1 MAKKKNILTTGDIAD
16 HCQVSYETVVNWI
29 KAAKLKAH
37 ATPGGHKR
45 VHLDDFQ
52 NFLKTHGML
61 PFQQEQAVSRTP
73 RILVVDDEPDV
84 VDIVLDILRRQNAYE
99 LAAAAD
105 GFEAGI
111 QVARYQPDLIVLDL
125 MMPHLNGFKVCQLI
139 KNNPETQ
146 HIAILVLTAYSRDEN
161 VSRALECGA
170 DYCMTKPFQTTDL
183 VEVVASLLA
192 NQQQVRIAQTA

>member
-1 MAKKKNILTTGDIAD
+1 MAKKKHILTTGDIAE

-52 NFLKTHGML
+52 NFLKTHDML
-61 PFQQEQAVSRTP
+61 PFEQEHPASHTP

-84 VDIVLDILRRQNAYE
+84 VDLVLDILRRQNAYE
-99 LAAAAD
+99 LASAAD

-146 HIAILVLTAYSRDEN
+146 HIAILVITAYASHEN
-161 VSRALECGA
+161 VSRALGCGA
-170 DYCMTKPFQTTDL
+170 DRYMTKPFQTTDL
-183 VEVVASLLA
+183 ADVVKELLA
-192 NQQQVRIAQTA
+192 KQQQGRIAQNA